1 MARLTLSTSGLL
13 VGALLC
19 ASLPAEADRRTPAPI
34 DYVGQGSRQA
44 QNTSQTPR
52 ANPDATRDAWRG
64 PVTRT
69 GSVNLPSTR
78 QKVNF
83 SYPGTQ
89 GQGISPKRETS
100 QQVASVDPMPRASAP
115 RKPADLWPA
124 EAVATQPQAAP
135 RAMNRTLTLGSQN
148 ETPAESSPERPATL
162 QPVATNVAA
171 PEERGLASWYGEEFH
186 GQPTANGETFDM
198 TAMTAAHR
206 TLPLPSLAQVINEA
220 NGKEVVVR
228 VNDRGPFTEGRII
241 DLSKR
246 AATALD
252 ITSTG
257 VAPVTVRYL
266 GPAPALSGE
275 EPVTASKP
283 TGLQARPQQVAA
295 IQSQPD
301 ELAAPRADLYGDY
314 LLGGVEP
321 SLGVPDPGK
330 TEATPAR
337 LAAAEPE
344 SVPAGN
350 TRVAEESMAPVAPQ
364 PAPQP
369 KRVSRPEIQYASST
383 PAPATSQR
391 RSAGFT
397 PQIYVQVG
405 AFADISNA
413 HGMNIQVGS
422 SFPVDIESVR
432 LNGSDY
438 FRVLVG
444 PYSSRDAAERA
455 KVQLK
460 VRGVSDSFIVVR

>member
-1 MARLTLSTSGLL
+1 MARLTLSTSGL
-13 VGALLC
+13 VIGALLC
-19 ASLPAEADRRTPAPI
+19 ASLPAEAERRTPAPI

-44 QNTSQTPR
+44 QTTSQTPR

-69 GSVNLPSTR
+69 GSVNLPTTR
-78 QKVNF
+78 QTISF
-83 SYPGTQ
+83 SYPGAQ
-89 GQGISPKRETS
+89 GQGTPTKADTS
-100 QQVASVDPMPRASAP
+100 RQVASVDPMPKAAAP

-124 EAVATQPQAAP
+124 EATVQPDSSP
-135 RAMNRTLTLGSQN
+135 RAMNRTLTLGSKN
-148 ETPAESSPERPATL
+148 ETAAASAPARTATL

-171 PEERGLASWYGEEFH
+171 PEERGLASWYGEEFD
-186 GQPTANGETFDM
+186 GQPTANGEIFDM

-228 VNDRGPFTEGRII
+228 INDRGPFTEGRII

-246 AATALD
+246 AAMALD

-275 EPVTASKP
+275 EPVMASKQADP
-283 TGLQARPQQVAA
+283 QARPQQIAS
-295 IQSQPD
+295 IQD
-301 ELAAPRADLYGDY
+301 EPAEPAAPRTDLYGDY

-337 LAAAEPE
+337 LAAAEPKT
-344 SVPAGN
+344 VPAGN
-350 TRVAEESMAPVAPQ
+350 ARVVTESLAPVEPQ

-369 KRVSRPEIQYASST
+369 KRISRPEVQYASS
-383 PAPATSQR
+383 APATSQS

-413 HGMNIQVGS
+413 QGMNVQVGS

-444 PYSSRDAAERA
+444 PYNSRDAAERA

-460 VRGVSDSFIVVR
+460 VRGVQDSFIVVR